1 MGPTHHPNREW
12 FPLYY
17 QSYFCFVKW
26 SHTYF
31 FSCNITNSC
40 SIIRK
45 KSVPFF
51 HSSTWHHPSIL
62 PKYFPQPFEL
72 VACPAHEES
81 LNIVMN
87 CYIFVVYQSRKSQG
101 KFFDATLPPQNNF
114 CSEEKHRRYCV
125 QSSHL
130 LYLSSHEVECRK
142 PILDLY

>member
-1 MGPTHHPNREW
+1 MVPVILPKL
-12 FPLYY
+12 FL
-17 QSYFCFVKW
+17 FCEMI
-26 SHTYF
+26 TYIF
-31 FSCNITNSC
+31 FSHNITNSYRLAKLTN
-40 SIIRK
+40 IRNK
-45 KSVPFF
+45 NIPFF

-72 VACPAHEES
+72 VACPANKKS
-81 LNIVMN
+81 LKIVMN
-87 CYIFVVYQSRKSQG
+87 CYIFAVYQSRKSQG